1 MFHAHHHVYAW
12 RLWKPR
18 GSERVR
24 GLLEPELQAP
34 TEPRSCARAAV
45 IALQPLSS
53 LSIYKTLNL
62 VGLYLFLMVDGCVFS
77 SFSGVLFFFF
87 LLSLNSF
94 CLMPCVHCVF
104 SHERLYFY

>member
-18 GSERVR
+18 GSEKAR
-24 GLLEPELQAP
+24 GLLEPQLQAP

-53 LSIYKTLNL
+53 LSIYKTLNPVSFYLCL
-62 VGLYLFLMVDGCVFS
+62 VGFCFVFLS
-77 SFSGVLFFFF
+77 KS
-87 LLSLNSF
+87 
-94 CLMPCVHCVF
+94 
-104 SHERLYFY
+104 